1 MLWAPRAGYHVSMPT
16 QYEIGILGAGNAA
29 EGIVHALL
37 RNSTLLDDRILVA
50 ARGTERAAVF
60 QQRFGVAVTD
70 DNCHLVKNSY
80 ILLIAVKPQNFRDL
94 FREIGNLVREDHLLV
109 SIMAGVSTRSIEQA
123 IPHVRARV
131 VRVMPN
137 LPMHV
142 GCGMAGVFPGQYASD
157 ADLLRAQR
165 IFDAGG
171 KTVHIED
178 EALMDAVTAVS
189 GSGPAYFY
197 YFTEAV
203 IEAGKR
209 AGLSP
214 RYAQLLAKQACLGAA
229 RMMIESNESPDVLRQ
244 KVTSPN
250 GTTAAAVAKMLES
263 KVFEDIVAAVLAA
276 HARSR
281 ELGA

>member
-1 MLWAPRAGYHVSMPT
+1 MPT
-16 QYEIGILGAGNAA
+16 QQYEIGVIGAGNAA

-37 RNSTLLDDRILVA
+37 RNSTLLDDRIIVSG
-50 ARGTERAAVF
+50 RNDQRRAVF
-60 QQRFGVAVTD
+60 QQRFGVAVTE
-70 DNCHLVKNSY
+70 DNCHLVRNSY
-80 ILLIAVKPQNFRDL
+80 ILLVAVKPQNHREL
-94 FREIGNLVREDHLLV
+94 FAEIANLVREDHLIV
-109 SIMAGVSTRSIEQA
+109 SIMAGVSTRSIEKL

-142 GCGMAGVFPGQYASD
+142 GAGMAGVFPGQFASD

-171 KTVHIED
+171 KSVHIDD

-189 GSGPAYFY
+189 GSGPAYY
-197 YFTEAV
+197 YFFTEAI

-214 RYAQLLAKQACLGAA
+214 RYAQLLAKQAALGAA
-229 RMMIESNESPDVLRQ
+229 RMMIESNDAPDALRE

-250 GTTAAAVAKMLES
+250 GTTAAALRKMRES
-263 KVFEDIVAAVLAA
+263 QVFENIVAATLAA
-276 HARSR
+276 FERSR
-281 ELGA
+281 ELGT

>member
-1 MLWAPRAGYHVSMPT
+1 MPT

-29 EGIVHALL
+29 EGIVHGLL
-37 RNSTLLDDRILVA
+37 RNSTLLDDRIIVSNRNA
-50 ARGTERAAVF
+50 ERRAHF
-60 QQRFGVAVTD
+60 QQRYGIAATA
-70 DNCHLVKNSY
+70 DNCELVRNSY
-80 ILLIAVKPQNFRDL
+80 ILVVAVKPQNWREL

-109 SIMAGVSTRSIEQA
+109 SIMAGVATRTIEQA
-123 IPHVRARV
+123 LPHLRPRV

-142 GCGMAGVFPGQYASD
+142 GCGMAGVCPGQYASD

-165 IFDAGG
+165 IFEAGG
-171 KTVHIED
+171 KSVHIDD
-178 EALMDAVTAVS
+178 ESQMDAVTAVS
-189 GSGPAYFY
+189 GSGPAYY
-197 YFTEAV
+197 YFFTEAI

-229 RMMIESNESPDVLRQ
+229 RMMIESNESPDVLRER
-244 KVTSPN
+244 VTSPN
-250 GTTAAAVAKMLES
+250 GTTAAALAKMRETQ
-263 KVFEDIVAAVLAA
+263 VFEDVVAAVLAA
-276 HARSR
+276 HQRSR